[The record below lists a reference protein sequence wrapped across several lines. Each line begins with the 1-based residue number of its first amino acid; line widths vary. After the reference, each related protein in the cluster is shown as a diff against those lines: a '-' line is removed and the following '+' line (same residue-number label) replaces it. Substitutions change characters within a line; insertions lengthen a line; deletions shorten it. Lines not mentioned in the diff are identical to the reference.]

1 MDGCWTRRRFVRATA
16 AAGIGAALQAVWP
29 ARQAR
34 AALAAPADLS
44 AVTGADCYQS
54 TLKAVELLGGMGRFV
69 PKGAT
74 VGLLINHPFRNPGT
88 HVNPEVALA
97 VLKLCY
103 DAGAKTVR
111 SLKDEPSG
119 YWQRS
124 RKAKDQAG
132 EIQSLVACSGAYATV
147 EVPKGRSLKKAEII
161 KETLEVDVLVNVSI
175 AKDHE
180 GTRFSAILKNMMG
193 ALPYSTCRFFHY
205 GHNKG
210 GWYGDVD
217 FLSQCVADI
226 NTLRRPDLS
235 VCDAT
240 EFVTTGG
247 PFGPGKLAKPQ
258 AVVAGASPVT
268 VDAYCTRFLGLDAA
282 RVAMIRK
289 AAEAGLGEMDLGKVK
304 LAEVRL

>member
-1 MDGCWTRRRFVRATA
+1 MSHGCSRRTFFKGSAG
-16 AAGIGAALQAVWP
+16 AGIGAALQAVWP
-29 ARQAR
+29 ARP
-34 AALAAPADLS
+34 AAAAPAAPADLS
-44 AVTGADCYQS
+44 AVAGADYYQS
-54 TLKAVELLGGMGRFV
+54 TLKSIELLGGISRFV

-88 HVNPEVALA
+88 YVNPEIAVA

-103 DAGAKTVR
+103 DAGAKTVH

-124 RKAKDQAG
+124 RRAREAAG
-132 EIQSLVACSGAYATV
+132 NIKSLVPCSGSYAHV
-147 EVPKGRSLKKAEII
+147 GVSKGRSLKMAEII
-161 KETLEVDVLVNVSI
+161 KEALEVDILVNLSI

-180 GTRFSAILKNMMG
+180 GTRFSAVLKNMMG
-193 ALPYSTCRFFHY
+193 ALTYSTCRFFHF

-217 FLSQCVADI
+217 FLSQCIADV
-226 NTLRRPDLS
+226 NLLRRADLS

-240 EFVTTGG
+240 EFVTSGG

-258 AVVAGASPVT
+258 VVVAGTSPVT
-268 VDAYCTRFLGLDAA
+268 VDAYCTRFLGLDVG

-289 AAEAGLGEMDLGKVK
+289 AAEAGLGEMDLGKVR

>member
-1 MDGCWTRRRFVRATA
+1 MCSRRGFIKAGA
-16 AAGIGAALQAVWP
+16 AAGICAGLKVVWP
-29 ARQAR
+29 AGPAG
-34 AALAAPADLS
+34 ADAAAPADL
-44 AVTGADCYQS
+44 AAITGADYYQS

-97 VLKLCY
+97 VLRLCS
-103 DAGAKTVR
+103 DAGAKAVR

-124 RKAKDQAG
+124 RRAKDHA
-132 EIQSLVACSGAYATV
+132 EVIRSLVACSSNYVNV
-147 EVPKGRSLKKAEII
+147 EVPKGRSLKKAEIVQ
-161 KETLEVDVLVNVSI
+161 EVLEVDVLINVSI

-180 GTRFSAILKNMMG
+180 GTRFSAVLKNMMG

-205 GHNKG
+205 GHNRG
-210 GWYGDVD
+210 GWYGDVE
-217 FLSQCVADI
+217 FLSQCIADI

-240 EFVTTGG
+240 EFVTTAG
-247 PFGPGKLAKPQ
+247 PSGPGKLTKPQ
-258 AVVAGASPVT
+258 VVVAGASPVT
-268 VDAYCTRFLGLDAA
+268 VDAYCTRFLGLDPA

-289 AAEAGLGEMDLGKVK
+289 AAEAGLGELEPDKAR
-304 LAEVRL
+304 LAENRL